1 MQLSLWKRTGAR
13 ECMSLYT
20 THISQMHVCSL
31 LTILFLLEDL
41 DRTLGEYDYGNM
53 IVPSNEDYI
62 SISKQQNEN
71 ISNGSGVSSIH
82 SK

>member
-1 MQLSLWKRTGAR
+1 M
-13 ECMSLYT
+13 
-20 THISQMHVCSL
+20 IVDFN
-31 LTILFLLEDL
+31 IFFLFLLEDL

-62 SISKQQNEN
+62 SMSKQQNEN
-71 ISNGSGVSSIH
+71 NSNGSGGSIH

>member
-1 MQLSLWKRTGAR
+1 
-13 ECMSLYT
+13 
-20 THISQMHVCSL
+20 
-31 LTILFLLEDL
+31 LFLLEDL

-62 SISKQQNEN
+62 SMSKQQNEN
-71 ISNGSGVSSIH
+71 NSNGSGGSIH